1 MGHRIVSFLNILI
14 FLLIAG
20 LLAAS
25 AVLAAPAPAGDH
37 LAISGLVTDPMGKG
51 LKEVEVE
58 VLVNGQHVK
67 PTGKE
72 AEISTGKP
80 GGFVADFILPPGTL
94 PAAKVEVKAAKP
106 SWKAI
111 PATPV
116 KVVDAGV
123 DAQGNKLFQAARNLT
138 LNRTTT
144 PGFWIASLIL
154 LLVYVVISLELMHR
168 TLVSFLGAALIIF
181 ITYTLGTWDK
191 SFYIISF
198 DDAIAA
204 IDLNVIFLLMGMM
217 IFVGVMKKTGMFQF
231 LAYKAYALAKG
242 NVFVLVFILQVIT
255 AVVSAFLD
263 NVTTMLLM
271 IPVTIEIAVT
281 LKINPLVLLIPEVF
295 ASNVGGTATL
305 IGDPPNILIGSYA
318 GLTFGQFV
326 ANLALVCAGCLIVTS
341 FFYLWWYKKD
351 YLKAEV
357 KDIPRTIAY
366 LKEEYQ
372 ITNKKLTIQ
381 SLMLLGFT
389 ILLFALHGLLH
400 MPVSIAALIGS
411 LVLLA
416 ISGEDIVEMLEHEV
430 EWPTL
435 VFFIG
440 LFMVIAGA
448 EETGLIQMIAN
459 WVKDLSGGN
468 LTTAIILVLWVSAI
482 ASAFIDN
489 IPFTATMLPIIAF
502 LNQTIP
508 GAESGVLW
516 WSLALGACLGGNGTM
531 IGASANVVTVG
542 LAEKAGYHISFI
554 DLHEGL
560 LVAHD
565 DHGCHCHG
573 LSADRLLRPEILR
586 FWTKEPYRTN
596 SKASSEGR
604 ISRPGEAWPGSET

>member
-1 MGHRIVSFLNILI
+1 MRQRMVSFLNILI

-25 AVLAAPAPAGDH
+25 AAGAAPAPAGDH
-37 LAISGLVTDPMGKG
+37 LTISGRVSDPMGKG

-58 VLVNGQHVK
+58 VLVNGHHVK
-67 PTGKE
+67 PTGKD
-72 AEISTGKP
+72 AEIVTGKP
-80 GGFVADFILPPGTL
+80 GGFVADIFLPPGTL
-94 PAAKVEVKAAKP
+94 PAAKVEVKAVKP
-106 SWKAI
+106 SWKPV

-116 KVVDAGV
+116 KVVEAGV
-123 DAQGNKLFQAARNLT
+123 DAQGNKLFQGAQNLT
-138 LNRTTT
+138 LNRTIT
-144 PGFWIASLIL
+144 PGFWIATIVL
-154 LLVYVVISLELMHR
+154 LLVYVVISFEWMHR
-168 TLVSFLGAALIIF
+168 TLISFLGAALIIF
-181 ITYTLGTWDK
+181 ITYTLGHWDK

-198 DDAIAA
+198 DEAMGA

-217 IFVGVMKKTGMFQF
+217 LFVGVMKRTGMFQF

-242 NVFVLVFILQVIT
+242 NTFVLSLFLQVIT

-263 NVTTMLLM
+263 NVTTMLLVL
-271 IPVTIEIAVT
+271 PVTIEIAVT

-318 GLTFGQFV
+318 GLSFGQFV
-326 ANLALVCAGCLIVTS
+326 KNLGLVCALCLGVS
-341 FFYLWWYKKD
+341 SLYYLWWHKKD

-366 LKEEYQ
+366 LKDEYQ
-372 ITNKKLTIQ
+372 ITDKKLMVQ
-381 SLMLLGFT
+381 SLLLLGFT
-389 ILLFALHGLLH
+389 ILFFILGGILHL
-400 MPVSIAALIGS
+400 PVSIPALVGALL
-411 LVLLA
+411 LVA
-416 ISGEDIVEMLEHEV
+416 VSRVDIVELLEKEV

-459 WVKDLSGGN
+459 WVRDVSKGN
-468 LTTAIILVLWVSAI
+468 LTAAIIIVLWVSAI

-542 LAEKAGYHISFI
+542 LAEKAGYHISFVEYMKACWWPMMI
-554 DLHEGL
+554 TVAMAMVYL
-560 LVAHD
+560 LIA
-565 DHGCHCHG
+565 
-573 LSADRLLRPEILR
+573 
-586 FWTKEPYRTN
+586 Y
-596 SKASSEGR
+596 
-604 ISRPGEAWPGSET
+604 

>member
-1 MGHRIVSFLNILI
+1 MRKRLLSFLNILI
-14 FLLIAG
+14 FLVITG
-20 LLAAS
+20 FLANS
-25 AVLAAPAPAGDH
+25 AVLAAAPATPGDR
-37 LAISGLVTDPMGKG
+37 LAVSGLVSNPMGKG

-67 PTGKE
+67 PTGKD
-72 AEISTGKP
+72 ADITTGKP

-106 SWKAI
+106 SWKPI

-123 DAQGNKLFQAARNLT
+123 DAHGNKLFQAAQNLT
-138 LNRTTT
+138 INRTIT
-144 PGFWIASLIL
+144 PGFWIAALIL

-168 TLVSFLGAALIIF
+168 TLVSFLGAAF
-181 ITYTLGTWDK
+181 ILFVTYTLGTFDK

-198 DDAIAA
+198 DDAMGA

-217 IFVGVMKKTGMFQF
+217 LFVGVMKKTGMFQF
-231 LAYKAYALAKG
+231 LAYKSYAWARG
-242 NVFVLVFILQVIT
+242 NVFVLSFVLQFLT
-255 AVVSAFLD
+255 AVISAFLD
-263 NVTTMLLM
+263 NVTTMLLV
-271 IPVTIEIAVT
+271 IPVTIQIAVT
-281 LKINPLVLLIPEVF
+281 LKIHPLTLLVPEVF

-326 ANLALVCAGCLIVTS
+326 QNLTLVCTICLAVS
-341 FFYLWWYKKD
+341 SLWYLWWHKKD

-357 KDIPRTIAY
+357 KDVPRTIEY
-366 LKEEYQ
+366 LREEYK
-372 ITNKKLTIQ
+372 ITDKKMMIQ
-381 SLMLLGFT
+381 GILLLAFT
-389 ILLFALHGLLH
+389 IGLFATHGILH
-400 MPVSIAALIGS
+400 MQVSVAALIGS
-411 LVLLA
+411 LILVA
-416 ISGEDIVEMLEHEV
+416 VSRVDIVELLEKEV

-459 WVKDLSGGN
+459 WVKDVSQGN
-468 LTTAIILVLWVSAI
+468 LTVAIIIVLWVSAI

-542 LAEKAGYHISFI
+542 LAEKAGYHISFMAYMKACWWPMMI
-554 DLHEGL
+554 TVTISMIYL
-560 LVAHD
+560 LIA
-565 DHGCHCHG
+565 
-573 LSADRLLRPEILR
+573 
-586 FWTKEPYRTN
+586 Y
-596 SKASSEGR
+596 
-604 ISRPGEAWPGSET
+604 

>member
-1 MGHRIVSFLNILI
+1 MRHRMVSFLNILI

-25 AVLAAPAPAGDH
+25 AVMAAPAPAGDH
-37 LAISGLVTDPMGKG
+37 LAISGLVTNPMGKG

-58 VLVNGQHVK
+58 VLVNGQPVK

-72 AEISTGKP
+72 AEIATGKP
-80 GGFVADFILPPGTL
+80 GGFVADFILPAGTL
-94 PAAKVEVKAAKP
+94 PAAKVEVKAGKP
-106 SWKAI
+106 SWK
-111 PATPV
+111 PVLATPV
-116 KVVDAGV
+116 KVVEAGM
-123 DAQGNKLFQAARNLT
+123 DAQGNKLFQAAQNLT
-138 LNRTTT
+138 LNRTIT

-198 DDAIAA
+198 DDAIGA

-217 IFVGVMKKTGMFQF
+217 LFVGVMKKTGMFQF
-231 LAYKAYALAKG
+231 LAFKAYALAKG
-242 NVFVLVFILQVIT
+242 NVFVLSLILQVIT

-263 NVTTMLLM
+263 NVTTMLLVL
-271 IPVTIEIAVT
+271 PVTIEIAVT

-326 ANLALVCAGCLIVTS
+326 RNLTLVCTVCLAVSS
-341 FFYLWWYKKD
+341 FFFLWWHKRDY

-372 ITNKKLTIQ
+372 ITDKKLMIQ

-389 ILLFALHGLLH
+389 ILLFALHGFLH
-400 MPVSIAALIGS
+400 MPVSIAALVGS
-411 LVLLA
+411 LLLVA
-416 ISGEDIVEMLEHEV
+416 ISGEDIVELLEKEV

-448 EETGLIQMIAN
+448 EETGLIQIIAN
-459 WVKDLSGGN
+459 FVKDVSRGN
-468 LTTAIILVLWVSAI
+468 LTAAIIIVLWVSAI

-516 WSLALGACLGGNGTM
+516 WSLSLGACLGGNGTM

-542 LAEKAGYHISFI
+542 LADKAGYHISFLEYMKACWWPMMI
-554 DLHEGL
+554 TVTICMVYL
-560 LVAHD
+560 LIA
-565 DHGCHCHG
+565 
-573 LSADRLLRPEILR
+573 
-586 FWTKEPYRTN
+586 Y
-596 SKASSEGR
+596 
-604 ISRPGEAWPGSET
+604 

>member
-1 MGHRIVSFLNILI
+1 MV
-14 FLLIAG
+14 
-20 LLAAS
+20 AAT
-25 AVLAAPAPAGDH
+25 APAPGDH

-67 PTGKE
+67 PEGKE
-72 AEISTGKP
+72 AEIATGKP
-80 GGFVADFILPPGTL
+80 GGFVADFILPAGTL

-106 SWKAI
+106 SWKPV

-116 KVVDAGV
+116 KVVEAGA
-123 DAQGNKLFQAARNLT
+123 DAQGNKLFQAAQNLT
-138 LNRTTT
+138 LNRTIT
-144 PGFWIASLIL
+144 PGFWIATIVL

-181 ITYTLGTWDK
+181 ITYTLGNWDK

-198 DDAIAA
+198 DDAMGA

-217 IFVGVMKKTGMFQF
+217 LFVGVMKQTGMFQF

-242 NVFVLVFILQVIT
+242 NVFVLSLFLQVIT

-263 NVTTMLLM
+263 NVTTMLLVL
-271 IPVTIEIAVT
+271 PVTIEIAVT
-281 LKINPLVLLIPEVF
+281 LKINPLALLIPEVF

-318 GLTFGQFV
+318 GLSFGQFV
-326 ANLALVCAGCLIVTS
+326 QNLALVCAVCLGVS
-341 FFYLWWYKKD
+341 SLYYLWWHKKD

-366 LKEEYQ
+366 LKDQYK
-372 ITNKKLTIQ
+372 ITDKKLMVQ
-381 SLMLLGFT
+381 GLMLLGFT
-389 ILLFALHGLLH
+389 ILFFVLGGILHL
-400 MPVSIAALIGS
+400 PVSIPALVGALL
-411 LVLLA
+411 LVA
-416 ISGEDIVEMLEHEV
+416 ISRVDIVELLEKEV

-459 WVKDLSGGN
+459 WVKDVSKGN
-468 LTTAIILVLWVSAI
+468 LTAAIIIVLWVSAI

-542 LAEKAGYHISFI
+542 LAEKAGYHISFVEYMKACWWPMMI
-554 DLHEGL
+554 T
-560 LVAHD
+560 VTI
-565 DHGCHCHG
+565 CHG
-573 LSADRLLRPEILR
+573 LPLDRLLMPRILW
-586 FWTKEPYRTN
+586 FWTKNLIR
-596 SKASSEGR
+596 
-604 ISRPGEAWPGSET
+604 

>member
-1 MGHRIVSFLNILI
+1 MRQRLVSFLYILT
-14 FLLIAG
+14 FLVIAG
-20 LLAAS
+20 LLTASAVVAAS
-25 AVLAAPAPAGDH
+25 APAPGDH
-37 LAISGLVTDPMGKG
+37 LAVSGLVTDPMGKG

-58 VLVNGQHVK
+58 VLVNGRHVK
-67 PTGKE
+67 PVGKA
-72 AEISTGKP
+72 AEITTGKP
-80 GGFVADFILPPGTL
+80 GGYVADFILPPGTL
-94 PAAKVEVKAAKP
+94 PAAKVEVQAHKP
-106 SWKAI
+106 SWEPI
-111 PATPV
+111 PATPLQ
-116 KVVDAGV
+116 VVEAGA

-138 LNRTTT
+138 LNRTTSA
-144 PGFWIASLIL
+144 GFWVASLIL

-198 DDAIAA
+198 DEAIAA

-231 LAYKAYALAKG
+231 LAYKAYAMAKG
-242 NVFVLVFILQVIT
+242 NVFVLVFILQIIT

-326 ANLALVCAGCLIVTS
+326 TNLALAASVCLIITS

-400 MPVSIAALIGS
+400 MPVSVAALIGS
-411 LVLLA
+411 LILLA

-435 VFFIG
+435 IFFIG

-554 DLHEGL
+554 TYMKACWWPMMITVAIAMVYL
-560 LVAHD
+560 LIA
-565 DHGCHCHG
+565 
-573 LSADRLLRPEILR
+573 
-586 FWTKEPYRTN
+586 Y
-596 SKASSEGR
+596 
-604 ISRPGEAWPGSET
+604 